1 MLSGLGEVPLAGWTR
16 SSRATTG
23 TYRLAVPSPAGV
35 DDDHQFMLK
44 IVVDG
49 TVRTAPSV
57 EGEPTEEIIAWML
70 QEVYGE
76 FIERTI
82 GEAWPRL
89 SNSRTHPLVP
99 EHEP

>member
-49 TVRTAPSV
+49 TVRTAPSA

-76 FIERTI
+76 YRAHHR
-82 GEAWPRL
+82 GSLAAL